1 MTGNAVAAL
10 RERGRLA
17 AVGLALLVAAYL
29 AWKVGQ
35 SPQQALQFAFNGMAV
50 GAIYA
55 LLAMGFTLV
64 YSTVWFFDLY
74 YGAAATLGAYGVF
87 YLRSSDALYS
97 RYEAANPFINGVLAL
112 VVGGVVAW
120 ALHVGPAARLRAK
133 LPEAAYRALIAA
145 LGISAA
151 AYTLAVLSFPEHLRM
166 LLAPAIGLAAAI
178 AIGRLA
184 FGVLWTAAGTRARAV
199 AATLAGSAA
208 GAASGYFLAGAEGAD
223 LYLSWLLSCLLAG
236 SVGLALY
243 RGLYVHM
250 RARAKSPLIMLVA
263 SLGILLSLTAFISI
277 AFESAPRPLPEAFG
291 TGSVTVGGAYIKGFS
306 IFAIAVALL
315 GFAALWLML
324 GKTTFGRAVRA
335 IGDDEQ
341 VARVVGI
348 NTVVVVSIV
357 FFIGAVYAALA
368 GVISGHDTAIQP
380 RMGLLLLLKGWI
392 ASVVGG
398 IGNLYGAILGG
409 FVLGMVEQFGIW
421 DLAGEWRDAIAFVLL
436 ILFLSFWPNGLLPG
450 GRPCR
455 RAPGC
460 KRAGVACWRIRADSV
475 WTTSAASSCGR
486 PWPSSAGRSGSW
498 SGRASA
504 LRSRSERCSGSGR
517 SLRSA

>member
-1 MTGNAVAAL
+1 MIGNPVAAL
-10 RERGRLA
+10 RDRGRLA

-35 SPQQALQFAFNGMAV
+35 SPQQALQFAFNGLAV
-50 GAIYA
+50 GAVYA

-97 RYEAANPFINGVLAL
+97 RYEVANPFFNLAL
-112 VVGGVVAW
+112 AAVAGGVVAW
-120 ALHVGPAARLRAK
+120 ALHAVAMPRLRSRMSE
-133 LPEAAYRALIAA
+133 PAYRAAVAA
-145 LGISAA
+145 LALAA
-151 AYTLAVLSFPEHLRM
+151 GAYTLALLSFPEHLRV
-166 LLAPAIGLAAAI
+166 LLSPAIGLAAAV
-178 AIGRLA
+178 AAGRLLYGLLGRLA
-184 FGVLWTAAGTRARAV
+184 GDSPTRARML
-199 AATLAGSAA
+199 AAALGAALAGSAT
-208 GAASGYFLAGAEGAD
+208 GYLLAGAQGAE

-243 RGLYVHM
+243 RGLYVNM
-250 RARAKSPLIMLVA
+250 RQRAKSPLIMLVA
-263 SLGILLSLTAFISI
+263 SLGVLLSFTAFISI

-291 TGSVTVGGAYIKGFS
+291 AGSITVAGAYIKGFNV
-306 IFAIAVALL
+306 FAIGVALL
-315 GFAALWLML
+315 GFAAMWLML
-324 GKTTFGRAVRA
+324 HRTTFGRAVRA

-341 VARVVGI
+341 VAKVVGI

-368 GVISGHDTAIQP
+368 GLLSGHDTAIQP
-380 RMGLLLLLKGWI
+380 KMGLLLLLKGWI

-436 ILFLSFWPNGLLPG
+436 ILFLSFWPNGLLP
-450 GRPCR
+450 R
-455 RAPGC
+455 
-460 KRAGVACWRIRADSV
+460 K
-475 WTTSAASSCGR
+475 
-486 PWPSSAGRSGSW
+486 
-498 SGRASA
+498 
-504 LRSRSERCSGSGR
+504 
-517 SLRSA
+517 